1 MARWPGVI
9 IVLVVGVMME
19 PCDSSQRPTY
29 CPSWNPLALPC
40 PLAEDAVAR
49 LEARLDASV
58 AGQMIARRTIE
69 KALSANIQRHENF
82 TKEAWNPYWTSV
94 ASSIYSSKSAAS
106 SMGARVPRPLFMHF
120 SGPTGVGKSLTADII
135 AESIL
140 VQRNNERHLC
150 GKLLIQMHQ
159 YSSPHAKHIEA
170 AARDIR
176 GMVAEQLHHC
186 PRSVLIFDE
195 IQRAPEQLLDNII
208 DIFDRGGEQLL
219 THQPHQTPLNTSL
232 CIVIVVSDI
241 GSTKLDPD
249 MDRDSAKRAV
259 EEDADSKFQHSE
271 KRALLQNIVPF
282 LPLSLEDMKWVAAKE
297 LKELGGDLSKEYKGA
312 WGGKLTWA
320 KDVPHWCA
328 NVCVFAVL
336 CIEVACVCAVSHG
349 DGVDQGRG
357 YSVQ

>member
-1 MARWPGVI
+1 M
-9 IVLVVGVMME
+9 LE

-29 CPSWNPLALPC
+29 CPSWNPLVLPC
-40 PLAEDAVAR
+40 PLAEDAAAR

-82 TKEAWNPYWTSV
+82 TKDAWNPYWASV

-106 SMGARVPRPLFMHF
+106 SMRARVHRPLFMHF

-140 VQRNNERHLC
+140 VEHNHAGHLC

-159 YSSPHAKHIEA
+159 YSSPHPKHIEA

-208 DIFDRGGEQLL
+208 DIFDRSGEQPQL
-219 THQPHQTPLNTSL
+219 THPPHQTPLNTSM

-259 EEDADSKFQHSE
+259 EEDADRKFRNSE

-282 LPLSLEDMKWVAAKE
+282 LPLSLDDMRWVAAKE
-297 LKELGGDLSKEYKGA
+297 LKELGGDLAQEYKGA
-312 WGGKLTWA
+312 WAGKLTWA

-328 NVCVFAVL
+328 TVCVFAGL
-336 CIEVACVCAVSHG
+336 RSELT
-349 DGVDQGRG
+349 
-357 YSVQ
+357 